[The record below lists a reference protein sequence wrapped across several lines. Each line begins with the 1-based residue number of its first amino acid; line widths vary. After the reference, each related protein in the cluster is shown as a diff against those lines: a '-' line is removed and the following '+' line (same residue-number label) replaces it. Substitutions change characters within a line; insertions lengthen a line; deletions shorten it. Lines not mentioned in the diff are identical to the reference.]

1 MPQKSAPLLIRPL
14 LRREAAAL
22 RDLRLEALRLHPE
35 AFGASFEEAER
46 MSAAQFAAQIP
57 EGPPDAIFGA
67 FLGGAAVP
75 GSGTGAAPALRG
87 MAGFFAE
94 RPAKTRHK
102 GSLWGMYVQP
112 AARRHGVAQAL
123 LQRVIRHAREVAR
136 LEVLRLTVVE
146 GNAAAHRLYEAAGF
160 ETYGI
165 ERRALRLGPEHWLDE
180 ELMALD
186 LRRG

>member
-1 MPQKSAPLLIRPL
+1 MPQQAAPLLIRPL

-67 FLGGAAVP
+67 FLDGA
-75 GSGTGAAPALRG
+75 LCG

-102 GSLWGMYVQP
+102 GSLWGMYVRST
-112 AARRHGVAQAL
+112 ARRHGVARAL
-123 LQRVIRHAREVAR
+123 LQRVILHAREVAR
-136 LEVLRLTVVE
+136 REVLRLTVVE

-160 ETYGI
+160 EIYGT
-165 ERRALRLGPEHWLDE
+165 ERRALRLGPDHWLDE
-180 ELMALD
+180 ALMALD
-186 LRRG
+186 LRRPEKPGQ